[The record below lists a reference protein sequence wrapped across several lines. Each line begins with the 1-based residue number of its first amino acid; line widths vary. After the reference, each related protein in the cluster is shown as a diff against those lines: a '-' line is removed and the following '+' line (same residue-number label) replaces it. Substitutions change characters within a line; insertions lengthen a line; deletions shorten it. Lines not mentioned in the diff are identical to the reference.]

1 MYESSGSQ
9 FFRTTTEIQSGLDT
23 FDVPK
28 FIMNFL
34 TILWVTEIYTFKL
47 NLVEKTGKKLPESS
61 RLGYLENILGN
72 NFTLSNEEEDSSR
85 SLNRGGIADLILLR
99 TLLAIW
105 QKSLVLIAYT
115 RFTMLVQT
123 KKRFLWNMIAAQAV
137 ENDGD
142 EGGWPDI

>member
-1 MYESSGSQ
+1 M
-9 FFRTTTEIQSGLDT
+9 
-23 FDVPK
+23 
-28 FIMNFL
+28 
-34 TILWVTEIYTFKL
+34 
-47 NLVEKTGKKLPESS
+47 
-61 RLGYLENILGN
+61 ENILAN
-72 NFTLSNEEEDSSR
+72 NFTLSNAEEDSYR
-85 SLNRGGIADLILLR
+85 SLNRGGIADLLLLR

-142 EGGWPDI
+142 EGGWPNI

>member
-1 MYESSGSQ
+1 M
-9 FFRTTTEIQSGLDT
+9 
-23 FDVPK
+23 
-28 FIMNFL
+28 
-34 TILWVTEIYTFKL
+34 
-47 NLVEKTGKKLPESS
+47 
-61 RLGYLENILGN
+61 ENILAN
-72 NFTLSNEEEDSSR
+72 NFTLSNAEEDSYR
-85 SLNRGGIADLILLR
+85 SLNRGGIADLLLLR

-123 KKRFLWNMIAAQAV
+123 KKRFLWNMIAAQTV

>member
-1 MYESSGSQ
+1 M
-9 FFRTTTEIQSGLDT
+9 
-23 FDVPK
+23 
-28 FIMNFL
+28 
-34 TILWVTEIYTFKL
+34 
-47 NLVEKTGKKLPESS
+47 
-61 RLGYLENILGN
+61 ENILAN
-72 NFTLSNEEEDSSR
+72 NFTLSNTEEDSYR
-85 SLNRGGIADLILLR
+85 SLNRGVIADLLLLR

-142 EGGWPDI
+142 KGGWPDI